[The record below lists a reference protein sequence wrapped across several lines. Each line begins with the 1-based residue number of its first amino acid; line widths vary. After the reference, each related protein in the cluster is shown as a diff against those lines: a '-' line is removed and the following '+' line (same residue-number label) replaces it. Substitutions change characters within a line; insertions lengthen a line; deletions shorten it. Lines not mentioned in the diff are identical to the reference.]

1 MVKNT
6 GKNTLEV
13 NMFIQLFLGIVC
25 LGAANVFTMKLGTML
40 ISGIPIWLTLATVG
54 INAALWFTGALCIH
68 YYIKEIRRNK
78 DE

>member
-1 MVKNT
+1 MINNI
-6 GKNTLEV
+6 GKNILED
-13 NMFIQLFLGIVC
+13 NMFIQLFVGILC

-40 ISGIPIWLTLATVG
+40 VGEIPVWLALATVA
-54 INAALWFTGALCIH
+54 INTLLWFTGALCIH

>member
-1 MVKNT
+1 
-6 GKNTLEV
+6 
-13 NMFIQLFLGIVC
+13 MFIQLFLGIVC